1 MEIEDA
7 RAEIDNLDN
16 EMLNLMAERLSL
28 AEDLADFKHA
38 NHMPIK
44 DPKREQELMNNRIK
58 KAKELGMEDGQFVKD
73 VFNVVMKKSREVQEK
88 RIKTLKK

>member
-44 DPKREQELMNNRIK
+44 DPKREQELIDNRIK
-58 KAKELGMEDGQFVKD
+58 QAKKIGIEDDQFVKD
-73 VFNVVMKKSREVQEK
+73 IFDVVMKKSREVQEK
-88 RIKTLKK
+88 RIKSLKK